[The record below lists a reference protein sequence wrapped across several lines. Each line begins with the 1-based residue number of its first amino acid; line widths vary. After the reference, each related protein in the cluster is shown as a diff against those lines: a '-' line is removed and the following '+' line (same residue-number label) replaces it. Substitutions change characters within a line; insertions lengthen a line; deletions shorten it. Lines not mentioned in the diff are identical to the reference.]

1 MKNKAKG
8 ILSIS
13 IIFALFIYGFAANG
27 VSDVSSQKSDIP
39 DMLIPGGNVIGVKF
53 YIDGVHVL
61 NTDIVETESGRKS
74 PAKEAGI
81 KSGDY
86 IKEVNN
92 LPVYTNEDL
101 SKNIQFADEAELTIV
116 RNGYQFKTKIKPVIS
131 SNDGNKKL
139 GLWVRDST
147 AGIGTVTYYNPENN
161 TFGALGH
168 AIADQDTGKVL
179 LLRNASAYS
188 ASVTTIRKGKS
199 GDPGELG
206 GVFLSDDRYIGELF
220 RNSSVG
226 IFGNFNK
233 QITNHT
239 PIPVALCSEV
249 KEGKATIYCSIKND
263 EVTQYEIEISKII
276 KSGLYTPK
284 GMVIKITDPRLL
296 EKTDGIVQGMS
307 GSPIIQNGKLI
318 GAITHVFIN
327 DPARG
332 YGIFIESMLSDSV
345 TN

>member
-8 ILSIS
+8 ILTIL
-13 IIFALFIYGFAANG
+13 IIFALFACGFVANG
-27 VSDVSSQKSDIP
+27 VSDVSTEKRSLP
-39 DMLIPGGNVIGVKF
+39 DSLIPGGNVIGVKF

-61 NTDIVETESGRKS
+61 NADSVETEKGRKN

-86 IKEVNN
+86 IKEVND

-101 SKNIQFADEAELTIV
+101 SRIIQFSDEAELTIL

-131 SNDGNKKL
+131 SEDGSKKL

-147 AGIGTVTYYNPENN
+147 AGIGTVTYYNPEDN

-168 AIADQDTGKVL
+168 AISDQDTEKVL
-179 LLRNASAYS
+179 LMRKASAYN

-206 GVFLSDDRYIGELF
+206 GVFLSDDRYLGELSC
-220 RNSSVG
+220 NSPSG
-226 IFGNFNK
+226 IFGSYNK
-233 QITNHT
+233 EVTNHP
-239 PIPVALCSEV
+239 PIPVAHHSEV
-249 KEGKATIYCSIKND
+249 TEGKATIFCSIKN
-263 EVTQYEIEISKII
+263 EETEEYEIEISKII
-276 KSGLYTPK
+276 KSSLYTSK
-284 GMVIKITDPRLL
+284 GMIIKITDPRLL
-296 EKTDGIVQGMS
+296 EKTSGIVQGMS
-307 GSPIIQNGKLI
+307 GSPIIQNGKLV

-327 DPARG
+327 DPTRG
-332 YGIFIESMLSDSV
+332 YGIFIENMLSAAG
-345 TN
+345 